1 MSGQLRATCN
11 NGQLFVTNGSI
22 VFFVKNLSSRREKTI
37 ENFAAHETVR
47 LLFSVEWVTEMPSR
61 TSFYFSVVLLYRGGG
76 KEGNVGQEVKWWPDS
91 VSFPELFSDV

>member
-22 VFFVKNLSSRREKTI
+22 VFFVKNLSSRREKAI

-47 LLFSVEWVTEMPSR
+47 LLFSARMGDRNASQNI
-61 TSFYFSVVLLYRGGG
+61 VLFQCSITLLRRREGRKCGPGG
-76 KEGNVGQEVKWWPDS
+76 
-91 VSFPELFSDV
+91 